1 MGLRVFNTLTKRK
14 EEFIPIEANRV
25 RMYVCGVTVY
35 DLCHI
40 GHARSAI
47 IFDVIYRY
55 LKFIGY
61 DVIFVKNFTDIDDK
75 IINKANQEGT
85 TCDEIAERYIREYYK
100 DMDALGLIRPTYE
113 PRATQY
119 IQEMIKVIERLI
131 EKGYAYV
138 VDGNVYFRV
147 ERFGPYGKLSGKKLD
162 ELIAGARV
170 EVEEGKENPLDFA
183 LWKKSKPDEPWWD
196 SPWGRGRPGWHI
208 ECSAMSLTLLG
219 ETFDIHG
226 GGMDLIFPHHEN
238 EIAQS
243 EAATGKEFV
252 KFWLHNGFVNIRKEK
267 MSKSLGNIVTI
278 KEILSVYHPEVVR
291 SFILSSHYRSPIDY
305 TPEAMEEHARSLERF
320 YSTMQVIDSLI
331 EQLPEEEHCNG
342 LTEEAKEASEKLST
356 LVEKFRT
363 AMDDDFNTAQAIGY
377 VYDAVRSLNRWINAP
392 SFRLTGKVRAIL
404 RMGRENIKKIGNV
417 LGLFISDPEMY
428 LEDLKSRELRRR
440 GLSKEEIEQL
450 IEERARARKERQFDK
465 ADRIREELLLKG
477 IILEDTP
484 KGTIWRIKLASE
496 EKERT

>member
-1 MGLRVFNTLTKRK
+1 MGLRIFNTLTKKK
-14 EEFIPIEANRV
+14 EEFVPLEENRV

-47 IFDVIYRY
+47 VFDVIYRY

-61 DVIFVKNFTDIDDK
+61 DVVFVKNFTDIDDK
-75 IINKANQEGT
+75 IINRANHEGT
-85 TCDEIAERYIREYYK
+85 RCEEIAERYIREYYE
-100 DMDALGLIRPTYE
+100 DMDGLGLMRPTYE

-119 IQEMIKVIERLI
+119 IQEMIKIIERLI
-131 EKGYAYV
+131 EKGFAYV

-147 ERFGPYGKLSGKKLD
+147 EKFSSYGKLSGKRLD

-183 LWKKSKPDEPWWD
+183 LWKMSKPDEPWWD
-196 SPWGRGRPGWHI
+196 SPWGKGRPGWHI
-208 ECSAMSLTLLG
+208 ECSAMGLTLLG

-243 EAATGKEFV
+243 EATTGRHFV
-252 KFWLHNGFVNIRKEK
+252 RYWLHNGFVNIRKEK

-278 KEILSVYHPEVVR
+278 KEILSIYHPEVVR

-305 TPEAMEEHARSLERF
+305 TPEAMEEHAKSLERF
-320 YSTMQVIDSLI
+320 YSTMKVVNSLI
-331 EQLPEEEHCNG
+331 EEQPEEEHCNSF
-342 LTEEAKEASEKLST
+342 TEEAREASEKLSM
-356 LVEKFRT
+356 LVEKFRA

-377 VYDAVRSLNRWINAP
+377 IYDAVRSLNRWINAS
-392 SFRLTGKVRAIL
+392 SFRLTDKVHAIL
-404 RMGRENIKKIGNV
+404 RMGRENIRKVGNV
-417 LGLFISDPEMY
+417 LGLFILDPEVY
-428 LEDLKSRELRRR
+428 LEDLKNRELKRR
-440 GLSKEEIEQL
+440 GLSREEIERL
-450 IEERARARKERQFDK
+450 IEERMRARKARQFDK
-465 ADRIREELLLKG
+465 ADRIREDLLNKG
-477 IILEDTP
+477 VILEDTP
-484 KGTIWRIKLASE
+484 KGTIWRIKLTSE
-496 EKERT
+496 DKA